1 MVLLLMRSVFIYFS
15 NNFSGEQWETTYG
28 ESSWRMA
35 VLAMC
40 LPETVNRFVL
50 VILLIYC
57 FCSTPFSSDF
67 RLEVHGDRVD
77 LDNRAQLN

>member
-1 MVLLLMRSVFIYFS
+1 MVLLLIRSVFIYFS

-50 VILLIYC
+50 VNFLTIVKVKRKS
-57 FCSTPFSSDF
+57 F
-67 RLEVHGDRVD
+67 VV
-77 LDNRAQLN
+77 ALNF